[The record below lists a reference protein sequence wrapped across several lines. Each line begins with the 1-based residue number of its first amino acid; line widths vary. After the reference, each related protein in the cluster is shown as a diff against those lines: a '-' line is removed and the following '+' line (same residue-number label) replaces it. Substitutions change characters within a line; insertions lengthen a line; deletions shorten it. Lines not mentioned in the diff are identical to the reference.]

1 MDMLI
6 FLLAIPL
13 IGAVLTLL
21 MGNERAKYAKFVALA
36 FSAATLVIAVALLF
50 MQDDY
55 ATMGMNEVWIKT
67 DFFQFNFKLAI
78 DGLSILMVFLTAL
91 LVFVVGLAGG
101 HLPGG
106 LRATGDGASTTMRVL
121 RHNQRGTVPEGRQ
134 RKPPLLGHPGG
145 RRPAKIPKLARSV
158 NP

>member
-67 DFFQFNFKLAI
+67 DFFQFNFKL
-78 DGLSILMVFLTAL
+78 T
-91 LVFVVGLAGG
+91 
-101 HLPGG
+101 
-106 LRATGDGASTTMRVL
+106 
-121 RHNQRGTVPEGRQ
+121 
-134 RKPPLLGHPGG
+134 
-145 RRPAKIPKLARSV
+145 
-158 NP
+158 